1 MIDRTEPYEDAS
13 PPASAMVESLRG
25 VGYSLATAIADI
37 IDNSIAASAQNVWLQ
52 FQWSGADSWISIL
65 DDGSGMLEEE
75 LSSAMKLGGKSPL
88 EERSKTDLGRF
99 GLGLKTASFSQCRRL
114 TVATKKQGAISTRR
128 WDLDYI
134 AKANEGWP
142 LLKRPHEGAE
152 GRLAPL
158 SYLKN
163 GTLVLWEELDR
174 IVGDARVGDE
184 RAHDAF
190 LAQIDYVEKHLAMVF
205 HRFLDGKK
213 SGVNIYIN
221 GSDDNDRIRP
231 WDPFLT
237 NLATR
242 KRPLEPIPT
251 EFGSVKVQGFILPHK
266 DRLAKKDFE
275 QGAGPEGWTA
285 QQGFYVYRNKRL
297 LVPGSWLGL
306 GRGKRWS
313 KEEAHKLARIQLD
326 IPNTADSAWKID
338 IKKSTAR
345 PPLAIRERLIAIAED
360 VRERARKV
368 FVHRGSYG
376 TATTVDDLK
385 QVWNSARTSSGI
397 KYIIDRRHP
406 VVRGVL
412 EKMSSAAK
420 DVEDMLRVIEETVP
434 VQRIWL
440 DSVETEGTE
449 TGNFKNDP
457 PDEVKRVLLALYS
470 GFRTKHG
477 LDENTAKQRLR
488 CTDPFHH
495 YQEYIDELKDS
506 HLEQAE

>member
-1 MIDRTEPYEDAS
+1 MNEYNEPYEDAS

-25 VGYSLATAIADI
+25 VGYSLSTAVADI
-37 IDNSIAASAQNVWLQ
+37 IDNSIAASAKNVWLQ
-52 FQWSGADSWISIL
+52 FQWNGADSWISIL
-65 DDGSGMLEEE
+65 DDGCGMLEEE
-75 LSSAMKLGGKSPL
+75 LSTAMRLGGISPL
-88 EERSKTDLGRF
+88 DERALTDLGRF

-114 TVATKKQGAISTRR
+114 TVASKKQDMISTRR
-128 WDLDYI
+128 WDLDFLAGI
-134 AKANEGWP
+134 PKGWP
-142 LLKRPHEGAE
+142 LLKEPHSGAKE
-152 GRLAPL
+152 RLAPL
-158 SYLKN
+158 STLKS
-163 GTLVLWEELDR
+163 GTLVLWEGLDR
-174 IVGDARVGDE
+174 IVGDVRSDDE
-184 RAHDAF
+184 FAHDAF
-190 LAQIDYVEKHLAMVF
+190 LVQIDSVEKHLAMVF
-205 HRFLDGKK
+205 HRFLETKG
-213 SGVNIYIN
+213 GVNIYIN
-221 GSDDNDRIRP
+221 GTDEHDRVRP
-231 WDPFLT
+231 WNPFLI
-237 NLATR
+237 NLSTR
-242 KRPLEPIPT
+242 KRPLEPIPS
-251 EFGSVKVQGFILPHK
+251 EFGIIRVQGFILPHK
-266 DRLAKKDFE
+266 DHLTKKEFE
-275 QGAGPEGWTA
+275 LGAGPAGWTA

-306 GRGKRWS
+306 GRGKPWS

-345 PPLAIRERLIAIAED
+345 PPLAIRKRLAAIAED

-376 TATTVDDLK
+376 TATTVDDLN
-385 QVWNSARTSSGI
+385 QVWSSVRTPSGI

-412 EKMSSAAK
+412 ENMSSAAE

-470 GFRTKHG
+470 GFRSKYG
-477 LDENTAKQRLR
+477 LDEKSAKQRLR

-495 YQEYIDELKDS
+495 YLKYIDELNDS
-506 HLEQAE
+506 DLEQVK